1 MYGGALPS
9 TVQAAVRRAPPP
21 PPPSAAGRC
30 GDSYEMPWD
39 APSELPSLAGHLAAL
54 METLQ
59 PEQGASL
66 ARMLTQHPQ
75 LGDAVVGHMARK
87 RMAELRAAEEGAE
100 LMELRAAEQDGEQPG
115 PGPRARARRASTSP
129 ISGDP
134 RGPGET
140 TPPLHLPV

>member
-1 MYGGALPS
+1 MYGCALPS

-21 PPPSAAGRC
+21 PPPSAASRC
-30 GDSYEMPWD
+30 GDSYESTLWD

-115 PGPRARARRASTSP
+115 PGGPRP
-129 ISGDP
+129 D
-134 RGPGET
+134 
-140 TPPLHLPV
+140 

>member
-1 MYGGALPS
+1 
-9 TVQAAVRRAPPP
+9 
-21 PPPSAAGRC
+21 
-30 GDSYEMPWD
+30 
-39 APSELPSLAGHLAAL
+39 

-100 LMELRAAEQDGEQPG
+100 LMELRAAEQDGEQPD
-115 PGPRARARRASTSP
+115 PGPRPSWTENSSLAT
-129 ISGDP
+129 G
-134 RGPGET
+134 
-140 TPPLHLPV
+140 LPS